1 MADGIDK
8 AYGATVAKRRLSR
21 RLAAMREE
29 ARLKPNE
36 VDDQLAWKRGKLAR
50 IERNDWII
58 PNASYI
64 RDLLRVYEASDNVQA
79 EIMDLV
85 ERASVRAWWRKY
97 AQPGDPN
104 RVFDSEFPGFE
115 YDAARISVYMP
126 LVVPGLLQTPPYV
139 DALMNSGSKPP
150 AWREHAR
157 ESRLQRQL
165 ILDRT
170 DATAPRLFAVVT
182 EASLLYRW
190 GTQAERRTQVAHLV
204 AMSRRP
210 NVELRLLRFEDGP
223 HPGMSSLINIFEFPD
238 DQDPAVVY
246 LETDTSIQEV
256 AKPEDVQACTVTFGR
271 IRQAALASA
280 AATAYL
286 EKLAETLE

>member
-1 MADGIDK
+1 MTDRINE

-36 VDDQLAWKRGKLAR
+36 VDDQLGWKRGKLAR

-64 RDLLRVYEASDNVQA
+64 RDLLRVYGAPGDARA
-79 EIMDLV
+79 EVMDLV

-97 AQPGDPN
+97 AQPGDAN

-115 YDAARISVYMP
+115 HDAARISVYMP
-126 LVVPGLLQTPPYV
+126 LVIPGLLQAPSYV
-139 DALMNSGSKPP
+139 DALVGSGSKPP
-150 AWREHAR
+150 AWRERAR
-157 ESRLQRQL
+157 ETRLRRQQV
-165 ILDRT
+165 LDRA
-170 DATAPRLFAVVT
+170 DVTAPRLVAVVT

-190 GTQAERRTQVAHLV
+190 GTRTERRDQVAHLV

-238 DQDPAVVY
+238 DQDPAIVY
-246 LETDTSIQEV
+246 LETDSAIQEV
-256 AKPEDVQACTVTFGR
+256 AKPEDVQAYTVTFGR
-271 IRQAALASA
+271 IRQAALAPA

>member
-1 MADGIDK
+1 MTDRINK

-21 RLAAMREE
+21 RLAVMREE
-29 ARLKPNE
+29 AHLKPNE

-64 RDLLRVYEASDNVQA
+64 RDLMRVYETPDDVQA

-85 ERASVRAWWRKY
+85 DRASVRAWWRKY
-97 AQPGDPN
+97 AQPGDPI

-126 LVVPGLLQTPPYV
+126 LVIPGLLQTQPYV
-139 DALMNSGSKPP
+139 DALMRSGSKPP
-150 AWREHAR
+150 EWRERAR
-157 ESRLQRQL
+157 ESRLQRQQ
-165 ILDRT
+165 ILERT
-170 DATAPRLFAVVT
+170 DATAPRLLVVIT

-190 GTQAERRTQVAHLV
+190 GTQAERRAQIGHLV
-204 AMSRRP
+204 EMSRRP
-210 NVELRLLRFEDGP
+210 NVEIRLLRFEDGP
-223 HPGMSSLINIFEFPD
+223 HPGMSSLINIFDFPD
-238 DQDPAVVY
+238 DPSIVY
-246 LETDTSIQEV
+246 LETDSTIQEV
-256 AKPEDVQACTVTFGR
+256 VKPEDVQAYTVTFGR

-280 AATAYL
+280 AATSYL